1 MSVRVEGLN
10 KRYGTVQALADF
22 SIEVPSGTLLAVVGP
37 SGCGKTTLLRVV
49 AGLETAD
56 SGRVCLF
63 GEDVTSLPPEA
74 RGVGLVFQ
82 NYALFPHMT
91 VGENVAYGL
100 RRKGI
105 STDERRERVRE
116 LLALVNLEGLEER
129 MPGQLSAGQQQ
140 RVAIARALA
149 PGPRV
154 LLLDEPL
161 AALDA
166 VLRVRLRE
174 EIRRL
179 QKRLGITTIFVT
191 HDQEEALAMA
201 DQVAVMRSGRLEQL
215 SDPWTLYD
223 RPSTPFVAAFIGQSN
238 RFRGRAGEEGVE
250 LEGVGALP
258 KEATP
263 PGMRGSVLAV
273 VRPEFLRI
281 AQGSDAAGAV
291 QGAGSS
297 GAGFGAGAAEE
308 MAAAGAAV
316 AGAAEGEVRLKVWLQ
331 DVLFLG
337 ERCKVL
343 FQAGSRELVASAP
356 GERYT
361 QLRRAVGEE
370 FVLAFSFRDIR
381 WIKLGED

>member
-10 KRYGTVQALADF
+10 KRFGSVQALADF

-37 SGCGKTTLLRVV
+37 SGCGKTTLLRIV
-49 AGLETAD
+49 AGLEAAD
-56 SGRVCLF
+56 SGRVYLF
-63 GEDVTSLPPEA
+63 GEDVTALPPEA

-100 RRKGI
+100 RRRGI
-105 STDERRERVRE
+105 GPDERKEQVRE
-116 LLALVNLEGLEER
+116 LLALVNLEGLEGR
-129 MPGQLSAGQQQ
+129 MPHQLSAGQQQ

-149 PGPRV
+149 PRPRV

-201 DQVAVMRSGRLEQL
+201 DEVAVMRSGRLEQL
-215 SDPWTLYD
+215 ADPWTLYD
-223 RPSTPFVAAFIGQSN
+223 RPSTPFVASFVGQSN
-238 RFRGRAGEEGVE
+238 RFRGRVGAGEIE
-250 LEGVGALP
+250 LEGVGPIP
-258 KEATP
+258 KEVAP
-263 PGMRGSVLAV
+263 PELQGAVLAV
-273 VRPEFLRI
+273 VRPECLRI
-281 AQGSDAAGAV
+281 V
-291 QGAGSS
+291 QGP
-297 GAGFGAGAAEE
+297 GADQGVGAGAEGSGGE
-308 MAAAGAAV
+308 AAAAQNPVARTAA
-316 AGAAEGEVRLKVWLQ
+316 AGEVRLDVWLQ

-337 ERCKVL
+337 ERCKLL
-343 FQAGSRELVASAP
+343 FRNGSGELVASAP
-356 GERYT
+356 GERYAA
-361 QLRRAVGEE
+361 LRGAVGEE
-370 FVLAFSFRDIR
+370 FVLAFSLRDVR
-381 WIKLGED
+381 WIKVDEE

>member
-10 KRYGTVQALADF
+10 KRYGSVQALADF
-22 SIEVPSGTLLAVVGP
+22 SIEVPTGTLLAVLGP

-56 SGRVCLF
+56 SGRVHLF
-63 GEDVTSLPPEA
+63 GEDVTALPPEA

-100 RRKGI
+100 RRRGI
-105 STDERRERVRE
+105 GPDERRERVRE

-129 MPGQLSAGQQQ
+129 MPSQLSAGQQQ

-215 SDPWTLYD
+215 ADPWTLYD
-223 RPSTPFVAAFIGQSN
+223 RPGTPFVAAFVGQSN
-238 RFRGRAGEEGVE
+238 RFRGRAGDEEVQ
-250 LEGVGALP
+250 LEGVGTLP
-258 KEATP
+258 KEAVP
-263 PGMRGSVLAV
+263 PGMRGAVLAV
-273 VRPEFLRI
+273 VRPECLRI
-281 AQGSDAAGAV
+281 VEGPGAERGGG
-291 QGAGSS
+291 QGAGTS
-297 GAGFGAGAAEE
+297 GAGPGIETEGVAAAE
-308 MAAAGAAV
+308 AAV
-316 AGAAEGEVRLKVWLQ
+316 AEGEVRLEAWLQ

-337 ERCKVL
+337 ERCKL
-343 FQAGSRELVASAP
+343 IFRSGSRELVASAA
-356 GERYT
+356 GERYAG
-361 QLRRAVGEE
+361 LRQAVGKE

-381 WIKLGED
+381 WIKLDEG